1 MRRLLLFCLSPLLL
15 SACAVFDGALRQ
27 SPPEL
32 RAHGAPPLRAHG
44 AMVAAADPRAVEA
57 GLDVLRRGGNAMDAA
72 IAVQAMLGL
81 VEPQSSGLGGG
92 AFLLYWD
99 AAEEKLFTY
108 DGREEAPASATPDM
122 FLSAAGT
129 PLGFR
134 NLIPSG
140 KVIGIPGLIAML
152 EMAHEAHGRAAWNT
166 LFDASIAT
174 ARNGFSV
181 SPRLAALVKAFPSLQ
196 TDPAAR
202 DYFWPNDAPLAE
214 GAIRTN
220 AAYAATLETI
230 AENPRAFYEGAI
242 ADEIIKAAASAP
254 LPAIITPQEL
264 AAYRPVVR
272 DAVCGAYRVWRV
284 CSMGPP
290 SSGGT
295 ALIQIL
301 GMLERFPATDLQPGT
316 LSLVHLLG
324 EATRLA
330 YADRAIWIG
339 DPDVI
344 DVPVAALTDR
354 TYLDARSALISHSMA
369 IAKVTPGDPLGAPL
383 PFGPHVRPSENGTSH
398 FTIVDAEGNIV
409 SMTTTIEGPF
419 GAQIMAAGFLLN
431 NELTDFSFAPENDG
445 LPVANAPAPGK
456 RPRSSMTPTIV
467 FDADGAPMLALGS
480 PGGGQI
486 IGYVAQTLI
495 AILDGDLTPQQAVSL
510 PRHNGGDFAIT
521 LEEGS
526 TLAEFKPALE
536 AMGHRVQIGRL
547 TSGLHV
553 IAIAPDHLEGG
564 ADPRREGVAIALPAE

>member
-1 MRRLLLFCLSPLLL
+1 MRRLFLFLPALLL
-15 SACAVFDGALRQ
+15 SACAAFSD
-27 SPPEL
+27 
-32 RAHGAPPLRAHG
+32 APRHG

-57 GLDVLRRGGNAMDAA
+57 GLDVLRKGGNAMDAA

-99 AAEEKLFTY
+99 AGAEKLFTY
-108 DGREEAPASATPDM
+108 DGREEAPESATPDM

-129 PLGFR
+129 PLGMR

-140 KVIGIPGLIAML
+140 KVIGIPGAVAML
-152 EMAHEAHGRAAWNT
+152 AMAHERHGRSAWRT
-166 LFDASIAT
+166 LFDASIAA
-174 ARNGFSV
+174 ARDGFVV
-181 SPRLAALVKAFPSLQ
+181 SKRMAASVKAFPSLQ

-202 DYFWPNDAPLAE
+202 DYFWPNGAPLAE

-220 AAYAATLETI
+220 EAYAQTLEAI
-230 AENPRAFYEGAI
+230 AADPRNFYEGAI
-242 ADEIIKAAASAP
+242 ADAIIDAAARAP
-254 LPAIITPQEL
+254 LPTAITREEL
-264 AAYRPVVR
+264 AAYRPVAR
-272 DAVCGAYRVWRV
+272 QPVCGHYRIHLV
-284 CSMGPP
+284 CTMGPP

-301 GMLERFPATDLQPGT
+301 GMLERMPTEKLQPGT
-316 LSLVHLLG
+316 LSFVHLLS

-354 TYLDARSALISHSMA
+354 TYLATRSALISEAAA
-369 IAKVTPGDPLGAPL
+369 IAQATPGDPLNAPL
-383 PFGPHVRPSENGTSH
+383 PFGAHVRPSENGTSH
-398 FTIVDAEGNIV
+398 FTIVDGMGNIV

-419 GAQIMAAGFLLN
+419 GAQLMAAGFLLN
-431 NELTDFSFAPENDG
+431 NELTDFSFAPENNG

-467 FDADGAPMLALGS
+467 FDETGAPVLALGS
-480 PGGGQI
+480 PGGSQI
-486 IGYVAQTLI
+486 IGYVAQTLV
-495 AILDGDLTPQQAVSL
+495 AMLDGGLSPQAAVSL

-526 TLAEFKPALE
+526 AVAELKPALE
-536 AMGHRVQIGRL
+536 AMGHRVQVGRL

-553 IAIAPDHLEGG
+553 IAIFPDRLDGG
-564 ADPRREGVAIALPAE
+564 ADPRREGIAIPLPAE

>member
-1 MRRLLLFCLSPLLL
+1 MRRLFLFLPALLL
-15 SACAVFDGALRQ
+15 SACAAFNDQPR
-27 SPPEL
+27 
-32 RAHGAPPLRAHG
+32 HG

-57 GLDVLRRGGNAMDAA
+57 GLDVLRKGGNAMDAA

-99 AAEEKLFTY
+99 ADEEKLVAY
-108 DGREEAPASATPDM
+108 DGREEAPASATPGM

-129 PLGFR
+129 PLGMR

-140 KVIGIPGLIAML
+140 KVIGIPGAIAML
-152 EMAHEAHGRAAWNT
+152 AMAHAEHGRSPWST
-166 LFDASIAT
+166 LFDASIAA
-174 ARNGFSV
+174 ARDGFVV
-181 SPRLAALVKAFPSLQ
+181 SKRMAASVKAFPSLQ
-196 TDPAAR
+196 TDPASR
-202 DYFWPNDAPLAE
+202 EYFWPDGEPLAE

-220 AAYAATLETI
+220 AAYAQTLEAI
-230 AENPRAFYEGAI
+230 AADPRAFYEGAI
-242 ADEIIKAAASAP
+242 ADAIIEAAASAP
-254 LPAIITPQEL
+254 LPAIITREEL
-264 AAYRPVVR
+264 AAYRPVAR
-272 DAVCGAYRVWRV
+272 APLCGPYRIHRV

-295 ALIQIL
+295 ALLQIV
-301 GMLERFPATDLQPGT
+301 GMLERFPAESLQPGT
-316 LSLVHLLG
+316 LSFVHLLS

-354 TYLDARSALISHSMA
+354 TYLAARSILISEERA
-369 IAKVTPGDPLGAPL
+369 IENVAPGDPLNAPL
-383 PFGPHVRPSENGTSH
+383 PFGAHVRPSENGTSH
-398 FTIVDAEGNIV
+398 ITIVDGDGNIV
-409 SMTTTIEGPF
+409 AMTTTIEGPF
-419 GAQIMAAGFLLN
+419 GAQVMAAGFLLN
-431 NELTDFSFAPENDG
+431 NELTDFSFAPENNG

-467 FDADGAPMLALGS
+467 FDAEGTPVLALGS
-480 PGGGQI
+480 PGGSQI
-486 IGYVAQTLI
+486 IGYVAQTLV
-495 AILDGDLTPQQAVSL
+495 AILDGGLTPQEAVSL

-526 TLAEFKPALE
+526 AVAELKPALE
-536 AMGHRVQIGRL
+536 AMGHRVQVGRL

-553 IAIAPDHLEGG
+553 IAIAPDHLTGG
-564 ADPRREGVAIALPAE
+564 ADPRREGVAVALPLE